1 MGKLPINGNFP
12 TEPKGIP
19 NIGWNNSQYRLQDLS
34 VVGIAPVFALAS
46 TVCTYDYITVFDK
59 GNNEWGW
66 H

>member
-1 MGKLPINGNFP
+1 MKQFP
-12 TEPKGIP
+12 VWATGF
-19 NIGWNNSQYRLQDLS
+19 
-34 VVGIAPVFALAS
+34 VGIAPVFALAS